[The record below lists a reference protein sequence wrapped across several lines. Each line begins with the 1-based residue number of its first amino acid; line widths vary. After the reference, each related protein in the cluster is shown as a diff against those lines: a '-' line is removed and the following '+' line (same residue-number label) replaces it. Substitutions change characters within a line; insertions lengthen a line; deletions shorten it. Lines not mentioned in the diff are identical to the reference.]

1 MKAPLLQLFSINDA
15 ADPSIRTNLIEIV
28 PVSNG
33 ATANP
38 ESRMRQWLQHVYLMG
53 SQLKPFAFD
62 LMFIDIRFERDPHAP
77 RYGGLNPGQKPVSKS
92 EHRNVNPLGLMHA
105 LTFAS
110 RQDPFGRPFVWGY
123 HSGDPKSVKDDPVA
137 IIAFSL
143 LAALEQ
149 RGAAGDINVFGSP
162 WKWDDFG
169 LHRAPEYAVQHFSK
183 AIACLPRGGPEVIL
197 SDMIRR
203 YHLKLLH
210 RVGEDRIGIEHDG
223 LETALRLASSA
234 TAADRRALAACSI
247 KMFGKVGQRWTR
259 ELLLQSLFADKL
271 IDRTDIWPEGKILD
285 ALKEFLVVLKELSLS
300 ETKEQ
305 LVAQVDEIMA
315 LIEIQQPKVLK
326 SIRPAKRKRI
336 GALAIV
342 CWWLEQKAA
351 AQVAIANGWE
361 LKPPSTN
368 QLLFDFGYGD
378 RGAHR
383 GPMENCLE
391 PLGYFKL
398 AKFFDDLETIK
409 LRPPFHEVGR
419 YWWKN
424 RCGAAESAMPACLR

>member
-1 MKAPLLQLFSINDA
+1 MNAPLLQLFSINDA
-15 ADPSIRTNLIEIV
+15 ADPSIRTNLIKII

-33 ATANP
+33 ATAKP
-38 ESRMRQWLQHVYLMG
+38 ENRMRQWLQHVYLMG
-53 SQLKPFAFD
+53 SQLEPFTFD

-77 RYGGLNPGQKPVSKS
+77 KYGHLDPAKKAASKA
-92 EHRNVNPLGLMHA
+92 EHRTVNPLGLMHA

-110 RQDPFGRPFVWGY
+110 RQDPFGAPFVWGY
-123 HSGDPKSVKDDPVA
+123 HSGDPKSVKDDPIA

-169 LHRAPEYAVQHFSK
+169 LHKAPEYAVQHFSK

-203 YHLKLLH
+203 YQQKLLH
-210 RVGEDRIGIEHDG
+210 CVREERIGIENDG
-223 LETALRLASSA
+223 LETALRRASSG
-234 TAADRRALAACSI
+234 TDSDLRALAKCSI
-247 KMFGKVGQRWTR
+247 KMFGKVGPSWTR

-271 IDRTDIWPEGKILD
+271 IDHRDSWPAGKILD
-285 ALKEFLVVLKELSLS
+285 ALKAFLEALKEASLS

-305 LVAQVDEIMA
+305 LVAQVDEVMT
-315 LIEIQQPKVLK
+315 LIEKHQPKVLK
-326 SIRPAKRKRI
+326 GIRPAKRKRI

-342 CWWLEQKAA
+342 CWWLKQKAD
-351 AQVAIANGWE
+351 AQAAIADGRQ

-398 AKFFDDLETIK
+398 AKFFDDLETIQ
-409 LRPPFHEVGR
+409 LRSPFHEVGR

-424 RCGAAESAMPACLR
+424 RCKGAESTMPACLK